1 MEQNYLDRGANV
13 ATIHV
18 LCNSEGS
25 YGASVNSL
33 FSFSTNSE
41 DNEDGMVMAHE
52 TAHSIGG
59 LGDEYE
65 RYTNK
70 PNTSDTSN
78 PDTIKWSKMLGF
90 RGIGVTMAG
99 TETAFAPSREC
110 MMRWLGQPFCE
121 VCKMELA
128 RKLNNTDYV
137 SKPAEIY
144 VSNPEISIPHSKT
157 GTLDRDSEKYRI
169 SEKNITKANNTDL
182 EFRTVVQ
189 NLVNREQHLKMS
201 FQIIGADGKTVKYQE
216 EKTYTIPALSN
227 SYNPDEARESLSIV
241 FSDVYGLSN
250 GDRLDGKVI
259 NVDTGEV
266 LATDKTA
273 EQEWS
278 RVNIHYQVKNADGTS
293 TLLPCA
299 DTATVYVPK
308 NSTYILRNPELSGYI
323 LAGNSLNQDEL
334 KVTEADTNITYY
346 YQVKSDQPEE
356 TPTMTPTVTPS
367 AVPTA
372 TPTVTPSALPTAT
385 PTITPTE
392 APTVTP
398 TVTPSAVP
406 TATPT
411 ITPTEAPTVT
421 PTMAPS
427 ATPIRQKKGLKK
439 TTNIVVVVKVTGSKN
454 TSNVSR
460 SVKKAVKKALKKA
473 GRQRKNITVRLKSK
487 SKKNITLKIDKST
500 IRFLAAKKVKSVQWD
515 RGKTRVAMSLKKL
528 KKVNK
533 RMKKNIYLQVKKGVL
548 VTYYTRK

>member
-1 MEQNYLDRGANV
+1 
-13 ATIHV
+13 
-18 LCNSEGS
+18 
-25 YGASVNSL
+25 
-33 FSFSTNSE
+33 
-41 DNEDGMVMAHE
+41 MAHE

-293 TLLPCA
+293 ALLPCA

-308 NSTYILRNPELSGYI
+308 NSTYTLRNPELSGYI

-334 KVTEADTNITYY
+334 KVTEADTDITYY
-346 YQVKSDQPEE
+346 YQVKSDQSEE
-356 TPTMTPTVTPS
+356 TPTMTPTVT
-367 AVPTA
+367 
-372 TPTVTPSALPTAT
+372 L
-385 PTITPTE
+385 TIT
-392 APTVTP
+392 
-398 TVTPSAVP
+398 
-406 TATPT
+406 
-411 ITPTEAPTVT
+411 
-421 PTMAPS
+421 PS
-427 ATPIRQKKGLKK
+427 ATPMQQKKDLKK
-439 TTNIVVVVKVTGSKN
+439 TKNIVVVVKVTGSKN

-487 SKKNITLKIDKST
+487 SKKNITLKIDKLT